1 MSVAIDGTNGITFN
15 NSSVQAVAGIAGNA
29 QTWQDVTA
37 SRSLSTTYTNSTGY
51 PIMVAFI
58 TSSATSAVITV
69 GGVAITQGGAY
80 SSAYGTM
87 FVIVPNGATYSISAG
102 NKQQWSELR

>member
-1 MSVAIDGTNGITFN
+1 MAVTINGTSGITFP
-15 NSSVQAVAGIAGNA
+15 STSVQGDASIGYG

-37 SRSLSTTYTNSTGY
+37 SRSLSTTYTNSTGK

-58 TSSATSAVITV
+58 TSSGTSAVITIA
-69 GGVAITQGGAY
+69 GVSITQGGAY

-87 FVIVPNGATYSISAG
+87 FVIVPNGATYSIAAG